1 MPESSISGLRRAYK
15 RLRFPGGHGSG
26 SQQTPA
32 DHSAAV
38 PPPPHP
44 SSSSSSSSSSS
55 YHGPH
60 SRSAAAPAT
69 GESSGGSPAA
79 APSARSA
86 AKSSSP
92 GCPSPAE
99 AAAAATKMAHVAEQ
113 LKDRGNQHFKNGDYV
128 NAEALYTQ
136 AIMRN
141 PANPLI
147 FTNRANARMKLASY
161 QEAIDDCLKSIELMR
176 DNMKAYTFLAKSQ
189 LALNHPN
196 EALSSALVAYDL
208 CIKSKTPT
216 RDAQTISALVL
227 QCKKSKWEGRERERL
242 RRKNPLLAELE
253 DKIEASANQEQVIIN
268 EKASRGEMGA
278 VEAVEE
284 RTALQKATQQKIDDL
299 RSIFAIADPNSMD
312 KREVPDYLIDNISFE
327 IMHDP
332 VITRN
337 GHSYERAT
345 LIEHLKRSATD
356 PLTREPLKIE
366 DLRPNI
372 ALREACSEFFEKNSG
387 WVYDW

>member
-1 MPESSISGLRRAYK
+1 
-15 RLRFPGGHGSG
+15 
-26 SQQTPA
+26 
-32 DHSAAV
+32 
-38 PPPPHP
+38 
-44 SSSSSSSSSSS
+44 
-55 YHGPH
+55 
-60 SRSAAAPAT
+60 
-69 GESSGGSPAA
+69 
-79 APSARSA
+79 
-86 AKSSSP
+86 
-92 GCPSPAE
+92 
-99 AAAAATKMAHVAEQ
+99 MAHIAEQ
-113 LKDRGNQHFKNGDYV
+113 LKDRGNAYFKSGDYA

-136 AIMRN
+136 AIQRN
-141 PANPLI
+141 PSNPLI
-147 FTNRANARMKLASY
+147 FTNRANARMKLGSY
-161 QEAIDDCLKSIELMR
+161 SEAIDDCLKSIELMR

-208 CIKSKTPT
+208 CIKSKTQT

-253 DKIEASANQEQVIIN
+253 DKIEASANQELVIIN
-268 EKASRGEMGA
+268 DRASRGEVGA

-284 RTALQKATQQKIDDL
+284 RNALQKATQQKIEDL
-299 RSIFAIADPNSMD
+299 RSIFAIADPDNLT

-332 VITRN
+332 VITKN

-345 LIEHLKRSATD
+345 LIEHLKRSPTD